1 MSPLVKHSAS
11 NARGNDT
18 QRNAAK
24 EQVEIAAL
32 SLDMRLAPN
41 ERLYVAYV
49 QTFISKT
56 VKWGFEG

>member
-11 NARGNDT
+11 NARENDT

-32 SLDMRLAPN
+32 SSNMRLAPN
-41 ERLYVAYV
+41 ERLYVC
-49 QTFISKT
+49 
-56 VKWGFEG
+56 